1 MAMKTFSRRLIIG
14 LIVAAIIAVPIWVV
28 KHPDPVAVRI
38 IKVERGLVEA
48 TVTNTRAGT
57 IKSCQRARLAPQIGG
72 QVSRLLVKEGDRV
85 EKGQPLLE
93 LWNQDLAAQL
103 SLARSEARA
112 TEALALESC
121 LKAAVAQR
129 EYQRI
134 ASLQKKGLA
143 SEEDLDRTETTA
155 KAGAAACEAATA
167 KIEVSREQIA
177 VATAAI
183 DRTILK
189 APFTGI
195 VAEIQGEPGEYVTP
209 SPPGIPTP
217 PAIDLLDAECLYVT
231 APIDEVDAP
240 GVELCMAVRVTL
252 DAFGDRKFDGNVR
265 RIAPYV
271 LELEKQARTVEVEV
285 LLSDPQQS
293 KGLLPGYSADVEIIL
308 DAREGALRIP
318 TESLIEDNN
327 VLIYHRESG
336 RLEQRT
342 IKTGLSNWR
351 YTEVISGLNEGDQVV
366 TSIEREGVED
376 GALATIEEAS
386 NGK

>member
-1 MAMKTFSRRLIIG
+1 MKLSSKRLIII
-14 LIVAAIIAVPIWVV
+14 LIALSLTAIPIWYAR
-28 KHPDPVAVRI
+28 HPKPVAVLVAS
-38 IKVERGLVEA
+38 VERGLVEA

-57 IKSCQRARLAPQIGG
+57 VKSCRRARLAPQIGG
-72 QVSRLLVKEGDRV
+72 QVSRLLVKEGERV

-93 LWNQDLAAQL
+93 LWNQDLTAQL
-103 SLARSEARA
+103 SLARSESRA
-112 TEALALESC
+112 AEALALESC

-129 EYQRI
+129 EYKRI
-134 ASLQKKGLA
+134 ASLRKKNLA
-143 SEEDLDRTETTA
+143 SEEDLDRAETSA
-155 KAGAAACEAATA
+155 KAGAAACDAANA
-167 KIEVSREQIA
+167 KIEVSREQI
-177 VATAAI
+177 VIATAAI

-189 APFTGI
+189 APFTGT

-240 GVELCMAVRVTL
+240 GVELCMEVRITL
-252 DAFGDRKFDGNVR
+252 DAFGDKVFNGNIR

-271 LELEKQARTVEVEV
+271 LEREKQARTVEVEV
-285 LLSDPQQS
+285 YLSDPQQA
-293 KGLLPGYSADVEIIL
+293 KELLPGYSADVEIIL
-308 DAREGALRIP
+308 DAREATLRIP
-318 TESLIEDNN
+318 TEALLEDNN
-327 VLIYHRESG
+327 ILLYHQESG

-342 IKTGLSNWR
+342 IEAGLSNWR
-351 YTEVISGLNEGDQVV
+351 HTEVINGLQEGDQVV

-376 GALATIEEAS
+376 GALVTIEKAS